1 MATRVLF
8 RGYECELDDGV
19 LTHQGIPQFVS
30 CCCCKKLMRIYA
42 MKNGKVYLT
51 CLPCREQLK
60 EKRRAARVRP
70 AFIPEDDENDIN
82 NTGDNNNNNV

>member
-1 MATRVLF
+1 
-8 RGYECELDDGV
+8 
-19 LTHQGIPQFVS
+19 
-30 CCCCKKLMRIYA
+30 MRIYA